1 MSVDATLHVD
11 TSGEDPMHAAE
22 TNRRGLLRRTELLAT
37 LDRATRKRVTIVS
50 AAAGSGKTTLLREWA
65 RSSTDRVVI
74 VSTRP
79 GEMDARQFWAG
90 VLEALGTSELAESD
104 APDPVM
110 APDVGSIFAE
120 VLDLLQSAPDRIVLI
135 VDDLHELKSAE
146 ALNRLE
152 ALIERLPANSR
163 VILSSRR
170 DPQIHLH
177 RVRLEDEVAEIRA
190 VDLQLSE
197 VETGALLRESG
208 LTLSEEA
215 VASLHDRTEGWA
227 AGLRLA
233 AISMSDHPD
242 PERFVQEFSGG
253 HRAVAEYLIAEMLD
267 SQPPEVRDLLLRT
280 SVVDRVNGDLA
291 DLLGGQTG
299 SERILLELEDANA
312 FVVSLD
318 PGRTWFRFHQLL
330 ADFLRLE
337 LRRTMADEV
346 AVLHRRAADWFLD
359 HGDVPGAVR
368 HILAAGD
375 WIGAVEV
382 ISDNVFGLAL
392 DGRIE
397 TVDTLLASLPRGAAI
412 EHPELALARAITQLE
427 RGHLEEAATHL
438 DRAESHLGGVS
449 TRRRPH
455 LAAGVASSRQALA
468 RQRGQFGAVID
479 QVEALKSSP
488 NDSPD
493 GHLVLT
499 ADLRAVT
506 LMHLGIVEMW
516 SGSLVDAER
525 HLQEGAVLAQG
536 IGHPY
541 LEIACRANLAFLS
554 GFTSFAIGRERSE
567 KALGLAESYELEN
580 RPVVAPAL
588 VTIGGNMVCMGEFDG
603 AGHWLER
610 ASTALEGGVDP
621 ALAVHLHASNG
632 MLHAA
637 VGDLSAALVELL
649 RAEESQTRVD
659 GEHVLAGMVA
669 GWRVATE
676 ARLGRVVEAR
686 ASLAALPEDYFDRG
700 EIRNARAVIEMAE
713 GNPAAA
719 LDSLESVVEGN
730 LSVAH
735 DLNLV
740 EAHLLAAKA
749 HAQLGHRDA
758 ARRETEDALA
768 AAEEERLILP
778 FALCDALPLIEDL
791 HSHATAHG
799 ALRIEV
805 RQMLTGSTPT
815 RRNVPSE
822 PALDHLSPSELRVL
836 GYLPT
841 NLTRPEIAN
850 ELFVSLNTVNTHIR
864 NIYAKLGVNGRSA
877 AVATARKAKLLAAGR
892 SR

>member
-1 MSVDATLHVD
+1 MRAP
-11 TSGEDPMHAAE
+11 EHAAE

-37 LDRATRKRVTIVS
+37 LERATRKRVTIVS
-50 AAAGSGKTTLLREWA
+50 APAGSGKTTLLREWA
-65 RSSTDRVVI
+65 RASTDRVVI

-79 GEMDARQFWAG
+79 GEMDAQRFEDALAL
-90 VLEALGTSELAESD
+90 LESPPE
-104 APDPVM
+104 PVT
-110 APDVGSIFAE
+110 
-120 VLDLLQSAPDRIVLI
+120 LI
-135 VDDLHELKSAE
+135 VDDLHELKSVE
-146 ALNRLE
+146 ASTRLE
-152 ALIERLPANSR
+152 GLIERLPANSR

-233 AISMSDHPD
+233 AISMADHPD
-242 PERFVQEFSGG
+242 PERFVEEFTGG

-280 SVVDRVNGDLA
+280 SLVDRVNGELA
-291 DLLGGQTG
+291 DLLGEQAG
-299 SERILLELEDANA
+299 SERILLELENANA

-330 ADFLRLE
+330 VDFLRLE

-346 AVLHRRAADWFLD
+346 PALHRRAADWLLD

-375 WIGAVEV
+375 RVGAVEI

-392 DGRIE
+392 DGRVE
-397 TVDTLLASLPRGAAI
+397 TVDSLLASLPRGAAA
-412 EHPELALARAITQLE
+412 EHPELALARAITLLE
-427 RGHLEEAATHL
+427 GGHLEEAATHL
-438 DRAESHLGGVS
+438 DRAESHLGGVP
-449 TRRRPH
+449 TQRRPR
-455 LAAGVASSRQALA
+455 LAAAVASSRQALA
-468 RQRGQFGAVID
+468 RRRGQFGDVVD
-479 QVEALKSSP
+479 QVEALESQPDSS
-488 NDSPD
+488 DEQ
-493 GHLVLT
+493 LVLM
-499 ADLRAVT
+499 ADLRAAT
-506 LMHLGIVEMW
+506 MMHLGIVEMW

-525 HLQEGAVLAQG
+525 HLQEGADLARA
-536 IGHPY
+536 IGRPY
-541 LEIACRANLAFLS
+541 LEIACRANLGFLS

-567 KALGLAESYELEN
+567 RAIELAESCQMED

-603 AGHWLER
+603 ARHWLER

-637 VGDLSAALVELL
+637 AGDLPGALAELL
-649 RAEESQTRVD
+649 RAEESRAQVD
-659 GEHVLAGMVA
+659 GEHVLAGMVS

-676 ARLGRVVEAR
+676 ARLGRVDEAR
-686 ASLAALPEDYFDRG
+686 ASLSALPDDYSERG

-713 GNPAAA
+713 GNSTEA
-719 LDSLESVVEGN
+719 LDSLENVVEGN
-730 LSVAH
+730 LPVAH

-740 EAHLLAAKA
+740 EAHLLTAKA
-749 HAQLGHRDA
+749 HAQLGHRDD
-758 ARRETEDALA
+758 ARRETENALA
-768 AAEEERLILP
+768 VAEEEGLILP

-791 HSHATAHG
+791 HSHATTHG

-805 RQMLTGSTPT
+805 RQMLTGSAPKK
-815 RRNVPSE
+815 RSVRSE
-822 PALDHLSPSELRVL
+822 PALDPLSPSELRVL

-864 NIYAKLGVNGRSA
+864 NIYAKLAVNGRSA
-877 AVATARKAKLLAAGR
+877 AVATAREAKLLTAGR

>member
-1 MSVDATLHVD
+1 MSVDAAVQVD
-11 TSGEDPMHAAE
+11 SSGVDPVHGAE
-22 TNRRGLLRRTELLAT
+22 ANRRGLLRRAELLAR
-37 LDRATRKRVTIVS
+37 LGHATRKRVTIVS
-50 AAAGSGKTTLLREWA
+50 APAGSGKTTLLREWS

-74 VSTRP
+74 VSNRP
-79 GEMDARQFWAG
+79 GGMDARDFWAG
-90 VLEALGTSELAESD
+90 VLEALGPSDGAEVD
-104 APDPVM
+104 EADPVTT
-110 APDVGSIFAE
+110 PDVDSIFAE
-120 VLDLLQSAPDRIVLI
+120 VLTALESAPGRIVLI

-146 ALNRLE
+146 ALTRLE
-152 ALIERLPANSR
+152 VLIERLPANSR
-163 VILSSRR
+163 LILSSRR

-197 VETGALLRESG
+197 VETGALLRGSG

-233 AISMSDHPD
+233 AISMADHPD
-242 PERFVQEFSGG
+242 PERFVEEFSGG

-280 SVVDRVNGDLA
+280 SLVDRVNGELA
-291 DLLGGQTG
+291 DLLCEQAG

-330 ADFLRLE
+330 GDFLRLE

-346 AVLHRRAADWFLD
+346 PVLHRRAADWLLD

-375 WIGAVEV
+375 WVGAVEA

-397 TVDTLLASLPRGAAI
+397 TVDSLLASLPRGAAA

-449 TRRRPH
+449 TRRRPQ

-488 NDSPD
+488 DDSSD
-493 GHLVLT
+493 GYLALT
-499 ADLRAVT
+499 TDLRAVT

-536 IGHPY
+536 IGRPY
-541 LEIACRANLAFLS
+541 LETACRANLAFLS

-567 KALGLAESYELEN
+567 EAIGLAESHELEN

-603 AGHWLER
+603 ARHWLER

-637 VGDLSAALVELL
+637 GGDLSAALAELL

-686 ASLAALPEDYFDRG
+686 TSLAALPEDYSDRG
-700 EIRNARAVIEMAE
+700 EIRNARAIVEMAE
-713 GNPAAA
+713 GDPTAAI
-719 LDSLESVVEGN
+719 DTLESVVEGN
-730 LSVAH
+730 LPVAH

-749 HAQLGHRDA
+749 HAQLGHRDD
-758 ARRETEDALA
+758 ARRETEAGLA
-768 AAEEERLILP
+768 VAEEEGLILP

-791 HSHATAHG
+791 RSHATAHG

-805 RQMLTGSTPT
+805 RQMLTGSTPR
-815 RRNVPSE
+815 RRNLPSE
-822 PALDHLSPSELRVL
+822 PALDPLSPSELRVL

-864 NIYAKLGVNGRSA
+864 NIYSKLCVNGRSA
-877 AVATARKAKLLAAGR
+877 AVATAREAKLLAAGR
-892 SR
+892 TR

>member
-1 MSVDATLHVD
+1 MKAPEHVV
-11 TSGEDPMHAAE
+11 E
-22 TNRRGLLRRTELLAT
+22 TNRGGLLRRAELLAT
-37 LDRATRKRVTIVS
+37 LDRATHKRVTIVS
-50 AAAGSGKTTLLREWA
+50 APAGSGKTTLLRQWA
-65 RSSTDRVVI
+65 RSSPDRVEI

-79 GEMDARQFWAG
+79 GEIDAQGF
-90 VLEALGTSELAESD
+90 EDALALVES
-104 APDPVM
+104 PPEPVT
-110 APDVGSIFAE
+110 
-120 VLDLLQSAPDRIVLI
+120 LI
-135 VDDLHELKSAE
+135 IDDLHELKSAE
-146 ALNRLE
+146 ALTRLE

-163 VILSSRR
+163 LILSSRR

-197 VETGALLRESG
+197 AETGALLRESG

-233 AISMSDHPD
+233 AISMADHPD
-242 PERFVQEFSGG
+242 PERFVEEFSGG

-280 SVVDRVNGDLA
+280 SVVDRVNGELA
-291 DLLGGQTG
+291 DLLGEQTG

-346 AVLHRRAADWFLD
+346 TVLHRRAADWLLD

-375 WIGAVEV
+375 WVGAVEV

-397 TVDTLLASLPRGAAI
+397 TVDSLLASLPRGAAA
-412 EHPELALARAITQLE
+412 EHPELALARAISRLE
-427 RGHLEEAATHL
+427 HGHLEEAATHL
-438 DRAESHLGGVS
+438 DRAESHLGGVPS
-449 TRRRPH
+449 PRRAQ
-455 LAAGVASSRQALA
+455 LATAVASSRQALA
-468 RQRGQFGAVID
+468 RRRGQFGAVID
-479 QVEALKSSP
+479 QVEALESP
-488 NDSPD
+488 PD
-493 GHLVLT
+493 GGSDENFALT

-506 LMHLGIVEMW
+506 LMHVGIVEMW

-525 HLQEGAVLAQG
+525 HLKEGADLAQT
-536 IGHPY
+536 IGRPY
-541 LEIACRANLAFLS
+541 LETACRANLAFLS

-567 KALGLAESYELEN
+567 RAIALAESFQLEN

-603 AGHWLER
+603 ARHWLER
-610 ASTALEGGVDP
+610 ASTALDGGADP

-637 VGDLSAALVELL
+637 AGDLSGALAELL
-649 RAEESQTRVD
+649 HAEESQDQVD

-676 ARLGRVVEAR
+676 ARLGRVEEAR
-686 ASLAALPEDYFDRG
+686 ASLAALPEHCSERG
-700 EIRNARAVIEMAE
+700 EIRNARAVIEMAA
-713 GNPAAA
+713 GDPTAA
-719 LDSLESVVEGN
+719 LDTLEDVVEGS
-730 LSVAH
+730 LPVAH

-749 HAQLGHRDA
+749 HAQLGHRED

-768 AAEEERLILP
+768 VAEEEGLILP

-791 HSHATAHG
+791 RSHATAHG

-805 RQMLTGSTPT
+805 RQMLTGSAPKK
-815 RRNVPSE
+815 RSVPSE
-822 PALDHLSPSELRVL
+822 PALDPLSPSELRVL

-864 NIYAKLGVNGRSA
+864 NIYAKLAVNGRSA
-877 AVATARKAKLLAAGR
+877 AVATAREAKLLAAGR

>member
-1 MSVDATLHVD
+1 MKAPELERT
-11 TSGEDPMHAAE
+11 EA
-22 TNRRGLLRRTELLAT
+22 NRRGLLRRTELLAR
-37 LDRATRKRVTIVS
+37 LDRATRRRVTIVS
-50 AAAGSGKTTLLREWA
+50 APAGSGKTTLLREWA
-65 RSSTDRVVI
+65 RSSADRVVI

-79 GEMDARQFWAG
+79 GEMDPQQFEDALAL
-90 VLEALGTSELAESD
+90 LESPPE
-104 APDPVM
+104 PVT
-110 APDVGSIFAE
+110 
-120 VLDLLQSAPDRIVLI
+120 LI

-146 ALNRLE
+146 ALSRLE
-152 ALIERLPANSR
+152 ALIERLPASSR

-177 RVRLEDEVAEIRA
+177 RVRLEDEVAEFRA

-208 LTLSEEA
+208 LTLSAEA

-233 AISMSDHPD
+233 AISMADHPD

-280 SVVDRVNGDLA
+280 SLVDRVNGDLA
-291 DLLGGQTG
+291 DLLGEQTG

-346 AVLHRRAADWFLD
+346 SVLHRRAADWFLD

-375 WIGAVEV
+375 WIDAVEV

-397 TVDTLLASLPRGAAI
+397 TLDSLLASLPRGTAT

-449 TRRRPH
+449 TRRRPQ

-479 QVEALKSSP
+479 QVEGLRYSPDGSS
-488 NDSPD
+488 D

-506 LMHLGIVEMW
+506 LMHQGIVEMW
-516 SGSLVDAER
+516 SGGLVDAER
-525 HLQEGAVLAQG
+525 HLQEGADLAQG
-536 IGHPY
+536 IGRPY
-541 LEIACRANLAFLS
+541 LEVACRANLAFLS
-554 GFTSFAIGRERSE
+554 GYTSFAIGRERSE
-567 KALGLAESYELEN
+567 RAIELAESHELEN

-603 AGHWLER
+603 ARQWLER

-637 VGDLSAALVELL
+637 AGDLSAALAELL

-686 ASLAALPEDYFDRG
+686 ASLAALPEDYFKRG
-700 EIRNARAVIEMAE
+700 EIRNARAAIETAE
-713 GNPAAA
+713 GNPATA

-730 LSVAH
+730 LPVAH

-740 EAHLLAAKA
+740 EAHLLAARA

-758 ARRETEDALA
+758 ARRATEDALS

-778 FALCDALPLIEDL
+778 FALCDALSLVEDL

-799 ALRIEV
+799 ALRVEV

-815 RRNVPSE
+815 RRNTPQDLG
-822 PALDHLSPSELRVL
+822 PDPLSPSELRVL

-841 NLTRPEIAN
+841 NLTRPEIAG

-864 NIYAKLGVNGRSA
+864 NIYAKLGVNGRSD
-877 AVATARKAKLLAAGR
+877 AVATAREQKLLAAGR
-892 SR
+892 AR